1 MNRSTW
7 GRWLRRQPW
16 LFSLLLMLV
25 VIAVN
30 AWLQPAFFSDR
41 SLQNNVRNFV
51 PLILLATGQTIVIL
65 AGGIDLSVGAI
76 FSMATAVIV
85 TQSGADASWAG
96 FGYALFLGALAGML
110 AGALNGFCVA
120 ILRLQPIVTTYA
132 TSFIFAGVA
141 LLVLPR
147 PGGAIP
153 EGLDRIYRSSAP
165 LGIPIGVYI
174 AVAVILL
181 WVFIRS
187 TRFGRYLFAVGGE
200 AQSAYTTGVPVSVVR
215 FSTYVVAG
223 LMATAAALSLALA
236 TASGNPR
243 AGEQMTLDS
252 VVAVVLGGTR
262 LSGGHGG
269 VVGTIFGVVVLF
281 LIRSIISFAN
291 VDRWWQTFVDA
302 VIIIT
307 ALALPGILR
316 LIRRQRPAQ

>member
-1 MNRSTW
+1 MNGSTW
-7 GRWLRRQPW
+7 GRWIRRQPW
-16 LFSLLLMLV
+16 FFPFLLMLLV
-25 VIAVN
+25 VAIN

-51 PLILLATGQTIVIL
+51 PLILLATGQTLVVL

-76 FSMATAVIV
+76 FSMATAIIV
-85 TQSGADASWAG
+85 TQGGAEPSWAS
-96 FGYALFLGALAGML
+96 FGYAVFAGAIAGML
-110 AGALNGFCVA
+110 AGALNGFCVSF
-120 ILRLQPIVTTYA
+120 LRLQPIVTTYA
-132 TSFIFAGVA
+132 TSFIFGGVA
-141 LLVLPR
+141 LWVLPR

-153 EGLDRIYRSSAP
+153 DGLDKLYRSSAP

-174 AVAVILL
+174 AAVVILL
-181 WVFIRS
+181 WVLIRA
-187 TRFGRYLFAVGGE
+187 TRLGRYLFAVGGD
-200 AQSAYTTGVPVSVVR
+200 AQSAYASGVPVSVVR
-215 FSTYVVAG
+215 FSAYVISG
-223 LMATAAALSLALA
+223 LMAAAAALSLALA

-269 VVGTIFGVVVLF
+269 VAGTVFGVVVLF

-316 LIRRQRPAQ
+316 LVRRQTPVQ